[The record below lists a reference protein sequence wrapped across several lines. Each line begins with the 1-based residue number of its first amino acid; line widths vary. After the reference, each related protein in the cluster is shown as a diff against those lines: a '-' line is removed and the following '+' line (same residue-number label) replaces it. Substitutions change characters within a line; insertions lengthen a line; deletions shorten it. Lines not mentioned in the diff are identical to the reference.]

1 LINHNRPTF
10 NRSDRVQLAC
20 FSDFLTLQ
28 PASIAGSEDGSQLKA
43 TVFTAMQ
50 QPADLAQNAPCAR
63 TLDGHDGRP
72 FVRRKGEAPAGSSM
86 IGLVLVTHGRLA
98 VEFRAALEHV
108 VGPQGQIE
116 SVTIGPDDDVEERRK
131 DIIEAVRRVD
141 SGDGVA
147 ILTDMFGGTP
157 SNLAISV
164 MSRPKVEVL
173 AGINL
178 PMLVKLAKVRDECPL
193 AEAVA
198 AAQEAGRKYVT
209 IASRV
214 LTGK

>member
-1 LINHNRPTF
+1 MTIANPGACLGERLVNLTARRIDPWRYPNDRGVRLRRISDSTLICRN
-10 NRSDRVQLAC
+10 
-20 FSDFLTLQ
+20 
-28 PASIAGSEDGSQLKA
+28 A
-43 TVFTAMQ
+43 TTVKIRGWG
-50 QPADLAQNAPCAR
+50 PCAV
-63 TLDGHDGRP
+63 TLDRDDGRS
-72 FVRRKGEAPAGSSM
+72 FVRCKRDAGAVSSM

-98 VEFRAALEHV
+98 VEFRSALEHV
-108 VGPQGQIE
+108 VGPQSQIE
-116 SVTIGPDDDVEERRK
+116 AVTIDPEDDVEARRK
-131 DIIEAVRRVD
+131 DIIAAVKRVD

-164 MSRPKVEVL
+164 MSQPKVEVL

-178 PMLVKLAKVRDECPL
+178 PMLVKLAKVRGDCPL

-214 LTGK
+214 LNGK

>member
-1 LINHNRPTF
+1 MQPERADEEFHDW
-10 NRSDRVQLAC
+10 SCAC
-20 FSDFLTLQ
+20 D
-28 PASIAGSEDGSQLKA
+28 P
-43 TVFTAMQ
+43 
-50 QPADLAQNAPCAR
+50 
-63 TLDGHDGRP
+63 
-72 FVRRKGEAPAGSSM
+72 
-86 IGLVLVTHGRLA
+86 
-98 VEFRAALEHV
+98 RAACCRVPRRAGARGRAEA
-108 VGPQGQIE
+108 
-116 SVTIGPDDDVEERRK
+116 VTIGPDDDVEERRK
-131 DIIEAVRRVD
+131 DIIEAVKRVD

-198 AAQEAGRKYVT
+198 AAQDAGRKYVT